1 MCQLWQRAS
10 KNERQIRNTMCKFW
24 KILWSYVGNQGV
36 ELTMRQKLI
45 TLCPI
50 TWELAQKKSNF
61 SAWIRNQL
69 RSERN
74 RTENDDALKANTAR
88 QVESV
93 ANISSAE
100 LLWHLEQR
108 SPEEIG
114 ALISILKNG
123 LA

>member
-1 MCQLWQRAS
+1 MRRRYIAKMINLDIETIEMAD
-10 KNERQIRNTMCKFW
+10 
-24 KILWSYVGNQGV
+24 KI
-36 ELTMRQKLI
+36 
-45 TLCPI
+45 P
-50 TWELAQKKSNF
+50 NF
-61 SAWIRNQL
+61 SAWVRGKL
-69 RSERN
+69 RSQRN
-74 RTENDDALKANTAR
+74 ISENDDALKANTAR
-88 QVESV
+88 KVESV

>member
-1 MCQLWQRAS
+1 
-10 KNERQIRNTMCKFW
+10 
-24 KILWSYVGNQGV
+24 
-36 ELTMRQKLI
+36 MRQKLI

-50 TWELAQKKSNF
+50 TWELAQRKPNF
-61 SAWIRNQL
+61 SAWIRDKL

-74 RTENDDALKANTAR
+74 TSENDDALKANTAR
-88 QVESV
+88 KVESV

>member
-1 MCQLWQRAS
+1 
-10 KNERQIRNTMCKFW
+10 
-24 KILWSYVGNQGV
+24 
-36 ELTMRQKLI
+36 MRQKLI
-45 TLCPI
+45 TLCPT
-50 TWELAQKKSNF
+50 TWELAQRKPNF
-61 SAWIRNQL
+61 SAWIRDKL

-74 RTENDDALKANTAR
+74 TSENDDALKANTAR
-88 QVESV
+88 KVESV

>member
-1 MCQLWQRAS
+1 MR
-10 KNERQIRNTMCKFW
+10 
-24 KILWSYVGNQGV
+24 SYVGNQGV
-36 ELTMRQKLI
+36 ELRMRQKLI
-45 TLCPI
+45 TLCPT
-50 TWELAQKKSNF
+50 TWELAQRKPNF
-61 SAWIRNQL
+61 SAWIRDKL

-74 RTENDDALKANTAR
+74 LSENDDALKANTAR
-88 QVESV
+88 KVESV

>member
-1 MCQLWQRAS
+1 
-10 KNERQIRNTMCKFW
+10 
-24 KILWSYVGNQGV
+24 
-36 ELTMRQKLI
+36 MRQKLI

-50 TWELAQKKSNF
+50 TWELAQRKPNF
-61 SAWIRNQL
+61 SAWIRDKL

-74 RTENDDALKANTAR
+74 ISENDDALKANTAR
-88 QVESV
+88 KVESV

>member
-1 MCQLWQRAS
+1 
-10 KNERQIRNTMCKFW
+10 
-24 KILWSYVGNQGV
+24 
-36 ELTMRQKLI
+36 MRQKLI

-50 TWELAQKKSNF
+50 TWDLAQKKSNF

-74 RTENDDALKANTAR
+74 KTENDDALKANTAR

>member
-1 MCQLWQRAS
+1 MVNLDT
-10 KNERQIRNTMCKFW
+10 ETI
-24 KILWSYVGNQGV
+24 
-36 ELTMRQKLI
+36 
-45 TLCPI
+45 
-50 TWELAQKKSNF
+50 ELADKIPNF
-61 SAWIRNQL
+61 SAWVRNKL
-69 RSERN
+69 RSQRN
-74 RTENDDALKANTAR
+74 ISENDDALKANTAR
-88 QVESV
+88 KVESV

>member
-1 MCQLWQRAS
+1 
-10 KNERQIRNTMCKFW
+10 
-24 KILWSYVGNQGV
+24 
-36 ELTMRQKLI
+36 MRQKLI

-50 TWELAQKKSNF
+50 TWDLAQKKPNF

-74 RTENDDALKANTAR
+74 ISENDDALKANTAR
-88 QVESV
+88 KVESV

>member
-1 MCQLWQRAS
+1 MVSLDTETAEIAKSIGVQYRAHGGFS
-10 KNERQIRNTMCKFW
+10 
-24 KILWSYVGNQGV
+24 
-36 ELTMRQKLI
+36 
-45 TLCPI
+45 
-50 TWELAQKKSNF
+50 TWL
-61 SAWIRNQL
+61 RNQL
-69 RSERN
+69 RSYRN
-74 RTENDDALKANTAR
+74 RTENDDVLKANTAR

>member
-1 MCQLWQRAS
+1 
-10 KNERQIRNTMCKFW
+10 
-24 KILWSYVGNQGV
+24 
-36 ELTMRQKLI
+36 MRQKLI
-45 TLCPI
+45 TLCPV
-50 TWELAQKKSNF
+50 TWDLAQKKPNF

-74 RTENDDALKANTAR
+74 RHENDDALKANTAR
-88 QVESV
+88 KVELTTNMNNS
-93 ANISSAE
+93 E
-100 LLWHLEQR
+100 LLYHLEQR

>member
-1 MCQLWQRAS
+1 MYIGGR
-10 KNERQIRNTMCKFW
+10 R
-24 KILWSYVGNQGV
+24 
-36 ELTMRQKLI
+36 MRQKLI

>member
-1 MCQLWQRAS
+1 
-10 KNERQIRNTMCKFW
+10 
-24 KILWSYVGNQGV
+24 
-36 ELTMRQKLI
+36 MRQKLI

-50 TWELAQKKSNF
+50 TWELAQRKPNF
-61 SAWIRNQL
+61 SAWIRDKL

-74 RTENDDALKANTAR
+74 MSENDDTLKANTAR
-88 QVESV
+88 KVESV

-114 ALISILKNG
+114 ALVSILKNG
-123 LA
+123 LAYLLVMAHRI